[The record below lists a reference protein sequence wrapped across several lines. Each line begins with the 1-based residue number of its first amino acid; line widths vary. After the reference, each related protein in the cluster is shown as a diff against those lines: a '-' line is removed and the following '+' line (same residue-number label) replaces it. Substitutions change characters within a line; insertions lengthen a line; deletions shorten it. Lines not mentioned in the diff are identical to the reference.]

1 MASTHAPKQ
10 WSLFKDERIT
20 SFEAWRQNLLYIL
33 SLDPN
38 FAHFLLEGT
47 TWQRKTSNQ
56 PTRGFADDG
65 EDVPQA
71 NRRSAAQKVTH
82 LELIIMLGQIANFG
96 PVVVRNTIVKNS
108 TSMQS
113 ICQAIR
119 AHFGFQ
125 ATGARF
131 LDFNNLHLE
140 PGERPEDL
148 HQRLLGF
155 MDDNL
160 LKANGSIRHHGENV
174 TKDEELTPTLQ
185 NVIVITWVRL
195 VHPDL
200 PALIKQLYGTEL
212 RSQTLASLKPEI
224 SQALESLLEEI
235 QSTSESKVLRTAF
248 QQSSSQRN
256 AHPQTPPNTRVPGTR
271 RKICPLVS
279 KQTDHSFTITLASVP
294 TPDRQYLTRARQVM
308 SESLDI
314 ETASDYI
321 EEILLKALWEV
332 APITTELRL
341 QRDGSVPI
349 ALLTLRF
356 FYHHHALQLTLDT
369 GSEISMIKVSGARQ
383 VGAIIHK
390 TRQTALQAHGI
401 TPFTV
406 VGEVHF
412 NVNRDHVDLHLAPR
426 GRGTRC

>member
-1 MASTHAPKQ
+1 M
-10 WSLFKDERIT
+10 
-20 SFEAWRQNLLYIL
+20 
-33 SLDPN
+33 DPN
-38 FAHFLLEGT
+38 FAHFLLEET

-71 NRRSAAQKVTH
+71 NRRTAAQKVTH
-82 LELIIMLGQIANFG
+82 LELMLGQIANFC
-96 PVVVRNTIVKNS
+96 PVVARNTIVKNS

-113 ICQAIR
+113 IWQAIR
-119 AHFGFQ
+119 SHFGFQ
-125 ATGARF
+125 STGARF

-148 HQRLLGF
+148 YQRLLCF

-174 TKDEELTPTLQ
+174 TNDEELTPTLE
-185 NVIVITWVRL
+185 NVIVITWLRL

-200 PALIKQLYGTEL
+200 PALIKQRYGTEL

-235 QSTSESKVLRTAF
+235 QTTNESKVLRTAF

-271 RKICPLVS
+271 RKICPLCQQANRSQFYHYLS
-279 KQTDHSFTITLASVP
+279 KCPFLP
-294 TPDRQYLTRARQVM
+294 TPDRQYLTRARKVM

-314 ETASDYI
+314 ETASDYTETPPGHI
-321 EEILLKALWEV
+321 ETPESIMGGSSHNYRV
-332 APITTELRL
+332 TPTTR
-341 QRDGSVPI
+341 RV
-349 ALLTLRF
+349 
-356 FYHHHALQLTLDT
+356 
-369 GSEISMIKVSGARQ
+369 
-383 VGAIIHK
+383 
-390 TRQTALQAHGI
+390 
-401 TPFTV
+401 
-406 VGEVHF
+406 
-412 NVNRDHVDLHLAPR
+412 
-426 GRGTRC
+426 